1 MAQLVNTPWGELE
14 FPDDMS
20 QEQMQSAIKNTK
32 EFQTQATQQ
41 PVAQEQSPAPQSF
54 LSEAERNAVTS
65 AGDEAPPI
73 EMEKGSTGV
82 LGLGKYF
89 AREVPASLMDMGSAV
104 QRAFGYNDLDN
115 LRVQQQADDFIQSRK
130 KQGIATSYEDLDKFY
145 AGYKN
150 TQQETAQSIRSA
162 LPVDESVKQ
171 SFSGQ
176 ATKLV
181 ADTAAMVGAN
191 IATRGAASLPVN
203 AGFLAKWGYDD
214 AKNSGATEQ
223 AARQAAYAYT
233 PLALAPQ
240 MALTESL
247 AAKFIKPLAPYVG
260 KGLTFG
266 QAKNEILKSM
276 GRGAVQGSV
285 VMGLQQTELNTLMK
299 MMDIAPD
306 RPLTQDVMHTMA
318 MGAVM
323 GGTIAGAGTTFNAGA
338 TMATPENKA
347 FTLASRV
354 TEQAKQTNLNT
365 DALRKAAGVPDGSSV
380 EKMSTKYAQNNDGQN
395 STEITYITPEGK
407 RITLKVTGDSAPSLT
422 ANPLLLEAPK
432 PQTNTGQ
439 GESVPVGTQTI
450 QRMNRDTRQI
460 ESSESP
466 VNGPVLYTPP
476 PLNSGDNVRLDLSSP
491 VGGKKTF
498 IEGEVLPDKS
508 GVRIGYIPDELAG
521 DIAQLEATTT
531 AIGQPSKMPKVGDV
545 VPMSVAERNFKLYG
559 YRADSAWY
567 SNMAEPRKTSPKTE
581 PTQAQQ
587 TAEPSVTQAQSN
599 NATLAAAKRT
609 GLPQE
614 QLVEQIAAPYFPTAP
629 ERSQA
634 GAPTVEQKKEPAF
647 PRRKQEVG
655 RKKAEKDGRPYF
667 PSAPDRMQYSERGVP
682 TQEQKSYASRMGQ
695 ALLTA
700 LRKIAPKGAAEL
712 EIFLGPKP
720 EGYSDNAVA
729 AYDPRRAMIWLSDRI
744 ATFKQQVGEFTHEA
758 GHVFWDTL
766 PDNVKRSFAELY
778 SAEMRTKTGPLFNSN
793 GNIKDGISPRI
804 ASGSETETSV
814 APWDTVGLR
823 EWFAERIMVE
833 NSDWAMGKATTEGI
847 IGRTAGVFRSVLQ
860 RISGALG
867 QGDAMNNAFK
877 SWAELG
883 PRYGIKPELGEP
895 ARPNVATRLVPRRTV
910 QESTRPNQSEEY
922 ERIEEAADSQRGRP
936 ESVMMDVTMKLKE
949 ETASSPVLID
959 LLEHIGDLSNRA
971 QKQNAIG
978 NVDEKLYKVE
988 KYEKN
993 NWGTL
998 RQAIESGYRENAE
1011 YRVLKTIP
1019 ELNDLRGKVGQPNGP
1034 RALFEV
1040 YERLRNEHGD
1050 KIKAEIRRSKKI
1062 AMEELQ
1068 KYVEAHERYNKPVTR
1083 LGVLGK
1089 DAAIALGKQDLPRL
1103 ESIVS
1108 EMRKWVDEYNVSSPE
1123 KRSEMFVESAQESTR
1138 GKEEVKS
1145 EIPRSPI
1152 NEASKIAVAMRNE
1165 SGSKFQ
1171 EAFFEEFWPKLLMRI
1186 GQKGLKMDK
1195 AGIEMAAKQ
1204 AVADLG
1210 AFVASNPDYARYY
1223 SADIRVNENLLAKA
1237 FPEVKEN
1244 PELTTMFKMMASV
1257 LSPDTSLGDNMHEL
1271 VTAFSLLIKDGNF
1284 DAIKLGKSPKSGG
1297 PVVLESP
1304 FTFLGKTGGTKAT
1317 SIKVLEKLAKEN
1329 GYDGTAKLMQ
1339 TTLTLTELNKWK
1351 RGLGYSGGVDGPA
1364 IKQVVMEATGQDINI
1379 PRAFTFGPK
1388 VGAYMMNWLG
1398 DSRFTVTD
1406 VWESRIARSYWP
1418 QLFRKVIDKD
1428 GNLNTGIATGSERA
1442 MFQKWATAF
1451 NRNFEE
1457 STGIKLGE
1465 SALQA
1470 LRWFYIID
1478 ATGKSGYKGA
1488 VSNEP
1493 SSEYTRQALVEAGRL
1508 NESDKESWR
1517 QGADGSLKPILLEQF
1532 TGEVAYR
1539 GGSSEGR
1546 AGSLSDAQ
1554 RLYDVRELTP
1564 EEFVQ
1569 TASKNKSE
1577 AKFGTSVDVLSPDQ
1591 YKDYDLVQASW
1602 GGETATISV
1611 AKNGEIGSVTRSQN
1625 AMPTLV
1631 RVAMDAAL
1639 HMREGRSL
1647 WLNGFDTILPK
1658 LYWDFGFE
1666 PVAKLKFNDE
1676 YRPDGW
1682 DYKAYSKFNNGRPD
1696 VMFMRYTG
1704 KFTANYRTARAET
1717 PYVESYEKASEMASG
1732 KPQMSER
1739 GQQEFRNNLDDD
1751 AYTKTLGM
1759 HSAEVQEMAG
1769 AVSNLV
1775 NSAYEGRVDAAA
1787 LRVSTSKLRRLI
1799 VDRFADFKDFKKM
1812 VEKRGALIPENSDF
1826 HTMEQNMHGIIG
1838 AKLEA
1843 LYDAHETIVGSLKEL
1858 GLNQTMDA
1866 MVGGKSLSMGM
1877 IDLYMYARHAPERNA
1892 RIFTLSEGKNT
1903 LGSGMTDSEAVTI
1916 LAKLAPFEAK
1926 LSTVARM
1933 VYDLNRT
1940 KLRMMEAAGLISAEA
1955 RQAIEVRYP
1964 NYCPLIGKAGATE
1977 EEQFSQDTGIGAGM
1991 TMLGRDIK
1999 EAKGRYSASANILA
2013 NAFQL
2018 QQRAVVRSERN
2029 ITLKSLAKLAGE
2041 FTDNGLVE
2049 KVAEFRTN
2057 ENTLT
2062 PEIIT
2067 YKENGQN
2074 KYLRLLD
2081 DDLIKSFKQSRGQL
2095 DQIFSFMGKGTRFM
2109 ASMATTYNPAF
2120 AVPNLVRDF
2129 QTAIF
2134 NMNSTEIAGLEKDFA
2149 LKMFATMKAVWEA
2162 ESQAYRSGNW
2172 NKNVSP
2178 QVAEAMKYYKEFRAS
2193 GGQMIFMGL
2202 RDAEYY
2208 QKKMD
2213 ALLLR
2218 KEGVQQAV
2226 GKTIDKLILGPY
2238 KEVLEHINSS
2248 LENAT
2253 RLSAYMV
2260 ARERGLSP
2268 QKAANLSRNLTVNF
2282 TQRGQLTALNQIYMF
2297 FNASLAGSARM
2308 VETISTSPRG
2318 RAMAASIVMA
2328 GFTQRLASRYLSDED
2343 ENGIKEVDKVPA
2355 YQLSTN
2361 MVQALPSVPTW
2372 IKLPLAYGANVFWYL
2387 GVQMADMLPREYG
2400 GMSKSPLK
2408 ATGEFV
2414 KAAMNAFNPI
2424 GGGAELVNSLTPSVI
2439 QPLVDISINR
2449 NFAGQPI
2456 YPTDNPFDA
2465 SPDPYA
2471 FRTWSNPNP
2480 VIASVVQSIAKY
2492 TGGNEIR
2499 PSLAENTLS
2508 TFGMG
2513 SFASPESV
2521 EYLFK
2526 SVFSGPYSI
2535 YSDASK
2541 TVSGLQYGQGISP
2554 NNLPIVRRFIGG
2566 ASDRSDSVLFKEAWQ
2581 NIATA
2586 RDELKLY
2593 MKNGDRAS
2601 ADRVRREY
2609 PAELACYDQFS
2620 RINYQLKNL
2629 RTQAKSYKSKG
2640 NTEGEVRVQ
2649 KMIRDTQVQALG
2661 QYKRSVDSM
2670 GSSAG
2675 DNASDQVKS
2684 LFY

>member
-20 QEQMQSAIKNTK
+20 QEQMESAIKNTK
-32 EFQTQATQQ
+32 EFQAKSPQAEAALPAPQPIQEDQATQQ
-41 PVAQEQSPAPQSF
+41 LLDQELPPQAPTSL
-54 LSEAERNAVTS
+54 LSEEERNAITS
-65 AGDEAPPI
+65 AGQEVPMLEA
-73 EMEKGSTGV
+73 EKGSTG
-82 LGLGKYF
+82 LFGLGKYF
-89 AREVPASLMDMGSAV
+89 TREIPASLMDMGSAV
-104 QRAFGYNDLDN
+104 QKAFGYNDLDN
-115 LRVQQQADDFIQSRK
+115 LRVQQQADEFIQNRK
-130 KQGIATSYEDLDKFY
+130 KQGLKTSYEDLDAFY
-145 AGYKN
+145 ANYKN
-150 TQQETAQSIRSA
+150 TQQQAAEDIRRA

-171 SFSGQ
+171 SFAGQ

-181 ADTAAMVGAN
+181 ADTTAIVGAN
-191 IATRGAASLPVN
+191 IATRGAASIPTN

-214 AKNSGATEQ
+214 AKNNGATEQ

-260 KGLTFG
+260 KGLTLG

-299 MMDIAPD
+299 LMEIAPD
-306 RPLTQDVMHTMA
+306 RPLTQDVLHTMA

-323 GGTIAGAGTTFNAGA
+323 GGTISGAGTAFNTGA
-338 TMATPENKA
+338 
-347 FTLASRV
+347 TLASPENRAYNLANRV
-354 TEQAKQTNLNT
+354 TEQAKQANLNT
-365 DALRKAAGVPDGSSV
+365 DALRRAAGIPDGSTV
-380 EKMSTKYAQNNDGQN
+380 EKMSTKYAQNEAGQN
-395 STEITYITPEGK
+395 STEITYITPEGR
-407 RITLKVTGDSAPSLT
+407 RITLKVTGDNAPTVT

-439 GESVPVGTQTI
+439 GEPVPVGTQTT
-450 QRMNRDTRQI
+450 QRINRETRQI
-460 ESSESP
+460 ETVEEP
-466 VNGPVLYTPP
+466 VTGRVIFTPP
-476 PLNSGDNVRLDLSSP
+476 PLNAGDNVRLDLKSP
-491 VGGKKTF
+491 VGGKTTF

-508 GVRIGYIPDELAG
+508 GVRITYIPDELAG
-521 DIAQLEATTT
+521 DIAQLEGTTT
-531 AIGQPSKMPKVGDV
+531 ATGQPSKMPKIGDV
-545 VPMSVAERNFKLYG
+545 VPMSVAERNFRLAG

-567 SNMAEPRKTSPKTE
+567 SNMAEPRKNFPQTQ
-581 PTQAQQ
+581 PTQTDQP
-587 TAEPSVTQAQSN
+587 AERPVTQAQSN
-599 NATLAAAKRT
+599 AITLEAAKQSR
-609 GLPQE
+609 LPQE
-614 QLVEQIAAPYFPTAP
+614 APREQPKTPYFPTAP
-629 ERSQA
+629 DRSQA
-634 GAPTVEQKKEPAF
+634 GAPPVEKKKEPAF
-647 PRRKQEVG
+647 PRRKPEIG
-655 RKKAEKDGRPYF
+655 RKKAEKSGKPYF

-682 TQEQKSYASRMGQ
+682 TQEQKSLASKMGQ
-695 ALLTA
+695 ALLNA
-700 LRKIAPKGAAEL
+700 LRRIAPKGAAEL

-720 EGYSDNAVA
+720 EGYSDRAVA
-729 AYDPRRAMIWLSDRI
+729 AYDPRRALIWLSDRI
-744 ATFKQQVGEFTHEA
+744 ATFRQQVGEFTHEA

-778 SAEMRTKTGPLFNSN
+778 AAEMRTKTGPLFNSN

-804 ASGSETETSV
+804 ASGQQLETSV

-833 NSDWAMGKATTEGI
+833 NADWAMGKATTDGI

-883 PRYGIKPELGEP
+883 PRYGIKPEFGEP
-895 ARPNVATRLVPRRTV
+895 ASPNVATRLVPRGSAQTQ
-910 QESTRPNQSEEY
+910 QEAT
-922 ERIEEAADSQRGRP
+922 RGR
-936 ESVMMDVTMKLKE
+936 
-949 ETASSPVLID
+949 
-959 LLEHIGDLSNRA
+959 
-971 QKQNAIG
+971 
-978 NVDEKLYKVE
+978 
-988 KYEKN
+988 
-993 NWGTL
+993 
-998 RQAIESGYRENAE
+998 
-1011 YRVLKTIP
+1011 
-1019 ELNDLRGKVGQPNGP
+1019 
-1034 RALFEV
+1034 
-1040 YERLRNEHGD
+1040 
-1050 KIKAEIRRSKKI
+1050 
-1062 AMEELQ
+1062 
-1068 KYVEAHERYNKPVTR
+1068 
-1083 LGVLGK
+1083 
-1089 DAAIALGKQDLPRL
+1089 
-1103 ESIVS
+1103 
-1108 EMRKWVDEYNVSSPE
+1108 
-1123 KRSEMFVESAQESTR
+1123 
-1138 GKEEVKS
+1138 EEVKA
-1145 EIPRSPI
+1145 ELPKSPI
-1152 NEASKIAVAMRNE
+1152 NEAVKIAVAMRNE
-1165 SGSKFQ
+1165 NGGKFQ
-1171 EAFFEEFWPKLLMRI
+1171 DAFFEEFWPKLLI
-1186 GQKGLKMDK
+1186 SLGQKGLKMDK
-1195 AGIEMAAKQ
+1195 AGIETAAKQ

-1210 AFVASNPDYARYY
+1210 SFVASNPDFARYY
-1223 SADIRVNENLLAKA
+1223 SADIKVNENLLTKA
-1237 FPEVKEN
+1237 FPEVREN

-1257 LSPDTSLGDNMHEL
+1257 LSPDTSLGDNMHET
-1271 VTAFSLLIKDGNF
+1271 VTAFSLFIKDGNF

-1304 FTFLGKTGGTKAT
+1304 FTFIGKTGGTKAT
-1317 SIKVLEKLAKEN
+1317 SLKVLESLTKEN
-1329 GYDGTAKLMQ
+1329 GYAGTAKLMQ
-1339 TTLTLTELNKWK
+1339 STLTLTELNKWK

-1406 VWESRIARSYWP
+1406 VWESRIGRSYWP
-1418 QLFRKVIDKD
+1418 NLFRKAIDEE
-1428 GNLNTGIATGSERA
+1428 GNFNTGIATGSERA
-1442 MFQKWATAF
+1442 MYQKWATAF

-1457 STGIKLGE
+1457 STGIKLDE

-1517 QGADGSLKPILLEQF
+1517 QGADGSVKPILLAGF
-1532 TGEVAYR
+1532 KGEVAYR
-1539 GGSSEGR
+1539 GGSGEGR
-1546 AGSLSDAQ
+1546 EGSLSDAQ

-1569 TASKNKSE
+1569 NASKNKSE

-1591 YKDYDLVQASW
+1591 YKDYDLIQASW
-1602 GGETATISV
+1602 GGETATVSV
-1611 AKNGEIGSVTRSQN
+1611 AKNGEVGAVTRSQN
-1625 AMPTLV
+1625 ATPTLV

-1639 HMREGRSL
+1639 HMRGGRSL

-1658 LYWDFGFE
+1658 LYWDYGFE

-1676 YRPDGW
+1676 FRPEGW

-1704 KFTANYRTARAET
+1704 EFTGNYKTARAEA
-1717 PYVESYEKASEMASG
+1717 PYVESYDKASEMASG

-1739 GQQEFRNNLDDD
+1739 GQQEFRNNFDEDS
-1751 AYTKTLGM
+1751 YTKTLGM
-1759 HSAEVQEMAG
+1759 HTAEVTEMAG
-1769 AVSNLV
+1769 AVANLV
-1775 NSAYEGRVDAAA
+1775 NSAYEGQVDPTA
-1787 LRVSTSKLRRLI
+1787 LRVSTGKLRRLL
-1799 VDRFADFKDFKKM
+1799 VDKFADFKDFKKLL
-1812 VEKRGALIPENSDF
+1812 EKRGTLLPESSDF
-1826 HTMEQNMHGIIG
+1826 HTQEQNMHGIIG
-1838 AKLEA
+1838 AKLEG
-1843 LYDAHETIVGSLKEL
+1843 LYDAHEAIIGTLKEV
-1858 GLNQTMDA
+1858 GLNKTMDA
-1866 MVGGKSLSMGM
+1866 VVGGQKVNMGM
-1877 IDLYMYARHAPERNA
+1877 VDLYLYARHAPERNA
-1892 RIFTLSEGKNT
+1892 RIFKLSEGEKT
-1903 LGSGMTDSEAVTI
+1903 AGSGMTDSEASTI
-1916 LAKLAPFEAK
+1916 LANLSPYEAQ

-1940 KLRMMEAAGLISAEA
+1940 KLRMMENAGLISAEA
-1955 RQAIEVRYP
+1955 RQAIETRYP
-1964 NYCPLIGKAGATE
+1964 NYSPLIGKAGATE
-1977 EEQFSQDTGIGAGM
+1977 EEQFSMDTGIGAGM
-1991 TMLGRDIK
+1991 TMIGRDIK
-1999 EAKGRYSASANILA
+1999 PAKGRYTASDNILA
-2013 NAFQL
+2013 NAFHL

-2029 ITLKSLAKLAGE
+2029 ITLKALAKLAGE
-2041 FTDNGLVE
+2041 FPDNGLVE
-2049 KVAEFRTN
+2049 NVFELRAN

-2062 PEIIT
+2062 PEIIV
-2067 YKENGQN
+2067 YKENGQT

-2081 DDLIKSFKQSRGQL
+2081 DDLVRSFKDSRGQL
-2095 DQIFSFMGKGTRFM
+2095 DQIFSLMGRGTRLM

-2120 AVPNLVRDF
+2120 SVPNLVRDF

-2134 NMNSTEIAGLEKDFA
+2134 NMSSTEIAGLERDFA
-2149 LKMFATMKAVWEA
+2149 LKMPSAMKAVWHS
-2162 ESQAYRSGNW
+2162 ESQAFRSGKW
-2172 NKNVSP
+2172 NERVSP
-2178 QVAEAMKYYKEFRAS
+2178 QVAESMKYYKEFREN

-2213 ALLLR
+2213 RLMPRNRNAI
-2218 KEGVQQAV
+2218 EVAGEV
-2226 GKTIDKLILGPY
+2226 GQKFILGPY
-2238 KEVLEHINSS
+2238 KEFLEHINSS

-2253 RLSAYMV
+2253 RLSAYIT

-2318 RAMAASIVMA
+2318 RAFAGSIVLG
-2328 GFTQRLASRYLSDED
+2328 GFLQRLASRYLSDED
-2343 ENGIKEVDKVPA
+2343 QNGIKEVDKVPA

-2361 MVQALPSVPTW
+2361 MVQALPNVPTW
-2372 IKLPLAYGANVFWYL
+2372 IKMPLAYGANVFWYL
-2387 GVQMADMLPREYG
+2387 GTQMADMLPKEYG
-2400 GMSKSPLK
+2400 GMGKSPLK

-2424 GGGAELVNSLTPSVI
+2424 GGGAEIVNSLTPAVA
-2439 QPLVDISINR
+2439 QPFVDISINK

-2480 VIASVVQSIAKY
+2480 VIADMIQSIARFS
-2492 TGGNEIR
+2492 GGNEIR
-2499 PSLAENTLS
+2499 PSLAEDALS

-2535 YSDASK
+2535 YSDLSK
-2541 TVSGLQYGQGISP
+2541 TFSGLSTSQGIDP
-2554 NNLPIVRRFIGG
+2554 NNLPIVRRFIGSP
-2566 ASDRSDSVLFKEAWQ
+2566 SDRSDSVLFKEAWQ
-2581 NIATA
+2581 NISTA

-2593 MKNGDRAS
+2593 MKNGDRKN
-2601 ADRVRREY
+2601 ADRVRAEY
-2609 PAELACYDQFS
+2609 PAELASYDQFS
-2620 RINYQLKNL
+2620 RINYQLKSL

-2640 NTEGEVRVQ
+2640 DTEGELRVQ
-2649 KMIRDTQVQALG
+2649 KMIRETQTQALG
-2661 QYKRSVDSM
+2661 QYKKAVDRM
-2670 GSSAG
+2670 GSKAG
-2675 DNASDQVKS
+2675 DKASDQVKS

>member
-1 MAQLVNTPWGELE
+1 
-14 FPDDMS
+14 MS
-20 QEQMQSAIKNTK
+20 QEQMESAIKNTK
-32 EFQTQATQQ
+32 EFQAQSPQAEATQPVPQPIKEDQAPQQ
-41 PVAQEQSPAPQSF
+41 PVDQEPPPQAPTSL
-54 LSEAERNAVTS
+54 LSEEERNTLTN
-65 AGDEAPPI
+65 AGKQVPTIEA
-73 EMEKGSTGV
+73 EQGSTG
-82 LGLGKYF
+82 LFGLGKYF
-89 AREVPASLMDMGSAV
+89 TREIPASLMDMGSAV
-104 QRAFGYNDLDN
+104 QKAFGYNDLDN
-115 LRVQQQADDFIQSRK
+115 LRVQQQVDEFIQSRK
-130 KQGIATSYEDLDKFY
+130 KQGLSTSYEDLDNFY
-145 AGYKN
+145 ANYKN
-150 TQQETAQSIRSA
+150 TQQQTAEDIRRA

-171 SFSGQ
+171 SFAGQ

-181 ADTAAMVGAN
+181 ADTTAIVGAN
-191 IATRGAASLPVN
+191 IATRGAASFPTN

-260 KGLTFG
+260 KGLTLG
-266 QAKNEILKSM
+266 QARNEILKSM
-276 GRGAVQGSV
+276 GRGAAQGSV
-285 VMGLQQTELNTLMK
+285 VMGLQQTELNTLMNL
-299 MMDIAPD
+299 MDIAPD
-306 RPLTQDVMHTMA
+306 RPLTQDVLHTMA

-323 GGTIAGAGTTFNAGA
+323 GGTISGAGTGFNAGITIA
-338 TMATPENKA
+338 SPENKA
-347 FTLASRV
+347 YTLANRV
-354 TEQAKQTNLNT
+354 TEQAKQANLNT
-365 DALRKAAGVPDGSSV
+365 DALRKAAGIPDGSSV
-380 EKMSTKYAQNNDGQN
+380 EKMSTKYAQNEAGQN
-395 STEITYITPEGK
+395 STEITYITPEGR
-407 RITLKVTGDSAPSLT
+407 RITLKVTGDNAPTVT

-439 GESVPVGTQTI
+439 GEPVPVGTQTT
-450 QRMNRDTRQI
+450 QRINRETRQI
-460 ESSESP
+460 ESTESP

-476 PLNSGDNVRLDLSSP
+476 PLNAGDNVRLDLKSP

-508 GVRIGYIPDELAG
+508 GVRIGYIPEELAG

-531 AIGQPSKMPKVGDV
+531 ATGQPSKMPKVGDV
-545 VPMSVAERNFKLYG
+545 VPMSVAERNFKLAG

-581 PTQAQQ
+581 PTQTQEP
-587 TAEPSVTQAQSN
+587 AEPSVTQVQSN
-599 NATLAAAKRT
+599 ATTLEAAKRT

-614 QLVEQIAAPYFPTAP
+614 ATKEQPKTPYFPTAP

-634 GAPTVEQKKEPAF
+634 GTPTLEQKNEPAF

-758 GHVFWDTL
+758 GHVFWDTI

-778 SAEMRTKTGPLFNSN
+778 AAEMRTKTGPLFNPN

-804 ASGSETETSV
+804 ASGQQLETSV

-895 ARPNVATRLVPRRTV
+895 AKPNVATRLVPRGSV
-910 QESTRPNQSEEY
+910 QPQQ
-922 ERIEEAADSQRGRP
+922 EA
-936 ESVMMDVTMKLKE
+936 
-949 ETASSPVLID
+949 
-959 LLEHIGDLSNRA
+959 
-971 QKQNAIG
+971 
-978 NVDEKLYKVE
+978 
-988 KYEKN
+988 
-993 NWGTL
+993 
-998 RQAIESGYRENAE
+998 
-1011 YRVLKTIP
+1011 
-1019 ELNDLRGKVGQPNGP
+1019 
-1034 RALFEV
+1034 
-1040 YERLRNEHGD
+1040 
-1050 KIKAEIRRSKKI
+1050 
-1062 AMEELQ
+1062 
-1068 KYVEAHERYNKPVTR
+1068 
-1083 LGVLGK
+1083 
-1089 DAAIALGKQDLPRL
+1089 
-1103 ESIVS
+1103 
-1108 EMRKWVDEYNVSSPE
+1108 
-1123 KRSEMFVESAQESTR
+1123 TR
-1138 GKEEVKS
+1138 GKEELKA
-1145 EIPRSPI
+1145 ELPKSPI
-1152 NEASKIAVAMRNE
+1152 NEAVKMAVAMRNE
-1165 SGSKFQ
+1165 NGGKFQ
-1171 EAFFEEFWPKLLMRI
+1171 DAFFEEFWPKLLMSL

-1195 AGIEMAAKQ
+1195 AGIETAAKQ
-1204 AVADLG
+1204 AVVDLG
-1210 AFVASNPDYARYY
+1210 SFVASNPDFARYY
-1223 SADIRVNENLLAKA
+1223 SADIKVNESLLTKA

-1257 LSPDTSLGDNMHEL
+1257 LSPDTSLGDNMHET
-1271 VTAFSLLIKDGNF
+1271 VTAFSMLIKDGGF

-1304 FTFLGKTGGTKAT
+1304 FTFIGKTGGTKAT
-1317 SIKVLEKLAKEN
+1317 SLKVLESLAKEN
-1329 GYDGTAKLMQ
+1329 GYAGTAKLMQ
-1339 TTLTLTELNKWK
+1339 STLTLTELNKWK

-1418 QLFRKVIDKD
+1418 NLFRKAIDEE
-1428 GNLNTGIATGSERA
+1428 GNFNTGIATGSERA
-1442 MFQKWATAF
+1442 MYQKWATAF

-1457 STGIKLGE
+1457 STGIKLDE

-1470 LRWFYIID
+1470 LRWFYVID

-1517 QGADGSLKPILLEQF
+1517 QGADGSVKPILLAGF
-1532 TGEVAYR
+1532 KGEVAYR
-1539 GGSSEGR
+1539 GGSGEGR
-1546 AGSLSDAQ
+1546 EGSLSDAQ

-1564 EEFVQ
+1564 EEFVRN
-1569 TASKNKSE
+1569 ASKNKSE
-1577 AKFGTSVDVLSPDQ
+1577 AKFGTSVDVLSSDQ

-1611 AKNGEIGSVTRSQN
+1611 AKNGEVGSVTRSQN
-1625 AMPTLV
+1625 ATPTLV

-1639 HMREGRSL
+1639 HMRGGRSL

-1658 LYWDFGFE
+1658 LYWDYGFE

-1676 YRPDGW
+1676 YKPEGW
-1682 DYKAYSKFNNGRPD
+1682 DYGAYSKFNNGRPD

-1704 KFTANYRTARAET
+1704 EFTGNYKTARAEA
-1717 PYVESYEKASEMASG
+1717 PYVESYEKASELASG

-1739 GQQEFRNNLDDD
+1739 GQQEFRNNFDDES
-1751 AYTKTLGM
+1751 YTKTLGM

-1769 AVSNLV
+1769 AVTNLV

-1787 LRVSTSKLRRLI
+1787 LRVSTGKLRRLL
-1799 VDRFADFKDFKKM
+1799 VDKFADFKDFKKM
-1812 VEKRGALIPENSDF
+1812 VEKRGALIPESSDF
-1826 HTMEQNMHGIIG
+1826 HTQEQNMHGIIG

-1843 LYDAHETIVGSLKEL
+1843 LYDAHEAIIGTLREV
-1858 GLNQTMDA
+1858 GLNQTIDA
-1866 MVGGKSLSMGM
+1866 VVGGKSVNMGM

-1903 LGSGMTDSEAVTI
+1903 LGSGMSDSEAVTI
-1916 LAKLAPFEAK
+1916 LAKLAPYEAK
-1926 LSTVARM
+1926 LSAVARM

-1940 KLRMMEAAGLISAEA
+1940 KLRMMEASGLISAEA
-1955 RQAIEVRYP
+1955 RQAIETRYP

-1977 EEQFSQDTGIGAGM
+1977 EEQFSMDTGIGAGM
-1991 TMLGRDIK
+1991 TMIGRDIK
-1999 EAKGRYSASANILA
+1999 PAKGRYTASANILA
-2013 NAFQL
+2013 NAFHL

-2029 ITLKSLAKLAGE
+2029 STLKALSRLAGE
-2041 FTDNGLVE
+2041 FTNNGLVE
-2049 KVAEFRTN
+2049 KVTELRAN

-2062 PEIIT
+2062 PEIIV
-2067 YKENGQN
+2067 YKENGQT
-2074 KYLRLLD
+2074 KYMRLLD

-2095 DQIFSFMGKGTRFM
+2095 DQIFSFLGRGTRLM

-2134 NMNSTEIAGLEKDFA
+2134 NMSSTEIAGLEKSFT
-2149 LKMFATMKAVWEA
+2149 LKMPSAMKAVWHA
-2162 ESQAYRSGNW
+2162 ESQAYRSGKW
-2172 NKNVSP
+2172 NERVSP
-2178 QVAEAMKYYKEFRAS
+2178 QVAESMKYYKEFRDN

-2213 ALLLR
+2213 ALMPR
-2218 KEGVQQAV
+2218 KGGSLQATA
-2226 GKTIDKLILGPY
+2226 GEIGQKFILGPY
-2238 KEVLEHINSS
+2238 KEFLEHINSS

-2253 RLSAYMV
+2253 RLSAYIT

-2282 TQRGQLTALNQIYMF
+2282 TQKGQLTALNQIYMF

-2318 RAMAASIVMA
+2318 RAFAGSIVLA
-2328 GFTQRLASRYLSDED
+2328 GFFQRLASRYLSDED
-2343 ENGIKEVDKVPA
+2343 QNGIKEVDKVPA

-2361 MVQALPSVPTW
+2361 MVQAIPSVPNW
-2372 IKLPLAYGANVFWYL
+2372 IKMPLAYGANVFWYL
-2387 GVQMADMLPREYG
+2387 GTQMADMLPKEYG
-2400 GMSKSPLK
+2400 GMGKSPLK

-2424 GGGAELVNSLTPSVI
+2424 GGGAEIVNSLTPSVA
-2439 QPLVDISINR
+2439 QPFVDISINK

-2480 VIASVVQSIAKY
+2480 AIAGVVQSIAKFS
-2492 TGGNEIR
+2492 GGNEIR
-2499 PSLAENTLS
+2499 PSLAEDALS

-2513 SFASPESV
+2513 AFASPESV

-2535 YSDASK
+2535 YNDLSK
-2541 TVSGLQYGQGISP
+2541 TFNGLSNSQGIDP
-2554 NNLPIVRRFIGG
+2554 NNLPIVRRFIG
-2566 ASDRSDSVLFKEAWQ
+2566 APSDRSDSVLFKEAWQ
-2581 NIATA
+2581 NISTA

-2593 MKNGDRAS
+2593 MKNGDRKN
-2601 ADRVRREY
+2601 ADRVRAEY
-2609 PAELACYDQFS
+2609 PAELASYDQFS
-2620 RINYQLKNL
+2620 RINYQLKSL

-2640 NTEGEVRVQ
+2640 DTEGELRVQ
-2649 KMIRDTQVQALG
+2649 KMIRDTQTQALG
-2661 QYKRSVDSM
+2661 QYKRAVDRM
-2670 GSSAG
+2670 GSEAG
-2675 DNASDQVKS
+2675 DKASDQVKS